1 MTHFR
6 RPPEWDQQAHRHSA
20 LKDPVLTVRQLPRL
34 GFVPRRLTRIDHALV
49 FSTPSGSYVTCLP
62 PLRPS
67 RREVISRRY
76 TSVYEV
82 DMGLHPL
89 RLKLSLPSSIDALQF
104 EAVVDLTWQVSDPA
118 MFVAS
123 GLRDVP
129 RLLLGELE
137 QTARSLTRSFPVA
150 ESAKAEAEVGQSLR
164 ARVRLGAFAGLLVTW
179 TLKLNRDQA
188 GIEHQRRLQTIEHT
202 ATEHIRGH
210 LRGMAEDEELDRR
223 ARRRDELATERELAY
238 SQRRHELLLRQQ
250 QWQTELRDGDLAK
263 IEFYRRQLEQGGVRA
278 WALHLAEHPED
289 SLLVMQS
296 LREDQVNMIRAKAD
310 MVAKLLAGDEAEG
323 HELEGPKELALRALH
338 DILNQQLPGAAPE
351 QGPGLPRVPLAAAG
365 PVGTEH
371 CTAPVGEDAAPDA
384 NDAYEGTAPVESPS
398 MFPDWQPPR
407 GRTSGGG
414 WPSLPK
420 EAPRTPPPRGVPKS
434 EPVGDETV
442 RRGDGR

>member
-6 RPPEWDQQAHRHSA
+6 RPPEWDQQADRHST

-49 FSTPSGSYVTCLP
+49 FSTASGSYITCLP

-67 RREVISRRY
+67 RSEVIRRRY

-89 RLKLSLPSSIDALQF
+89 RLELSLPSSNDALQF
-104 EAVVDLTWQVSDPA
+104 EATVDLTWQVSDPA
-118 MFVAS
+118 VFVAS

-129 RLLLGELE
+129 RLLVGELE
-137 QTARSLTRSFPVA
+137 QTARTLTRAFEVTRSA
-150 ESAKAEAEVGQSLR
+150 EAEAEVLRSLR
-164 ARVRLGAFAGLLVTW
+164 TRLRLGVTAGLIVTW
-179 TLKLNRDQA
+179 TLRLHRDQDN
-188 GIEHQRRLQTIEHT
+188 IEHQRRLQAIEH
-202 ATEHIRGH
+202 AAAERIRSH
-210 LRGMAEDEELDRR
+210 RRGLAEDEEIDRR
-223 ARRRDELATERELAY
+223 ERRRDELATEREMAY
-238 SQRRHELLLRQQ
+238 AQRRHELLLRQQ

-263 IEFYRRQLEQGGVRA
+263 VEFYRRHLEQGGVRA

-289 SLLVMQS
+289 SRLVMQS

-310 MVAKLLAGDEAEG
+310 MVAKLLEGDEAEG

-351 QGPGLPRVPLAAAG
+351 QGPGLPRLPLAAAG
-365 PVGTEH
+365 SVGTEH
-371 CTAPVGEDAAPDA
+371 STAPVGEGAAMDV
-384 NDAYEGTAPVESPS
+384 NNAYEETAPVESPS
-398 MFPDWQPPR
+398 VFPGWQPPR
-407 GRTSGGG
+407 GRTSGSG

-420 EAPRTPPPRGVPKS
+420 EDPHTPPPHGAPKS
-434 EPVGDETV
+434 GPVGDETV
-442 RRGDGR
+442 RRDDGR